1 MGALWML
8 VAGLLFALMGVL
20 VKLGSAEFSSNE
32 LVFYRSFFGLII
44 VGVMM
49 LKQGA
54 SFTTSHWRGHLW
66 RGLSGT
72 LAMMLFF
79 YCITTLPLATAIT
92 LNYTSSLFLTALT
105 LIIYKDKFHLPLT
118 ASLLL
123 GFIGVALVL
132 HPTLEREQFFS
143 GLMGLLSG
151 LLAGVALLNVRQLGL
166 LGEPAVRVVFYFNV
180 VASVFS
186 SIPLVHSGFHP
197 ISFSDLPLFI
207 GLGASA
213 TIAQIAMT
221 HAYRVGQTQVV
232 STFSY
237 STIIFASLF
246 GLLFWQETLPLSG
259 WLGIALIIAS
269 GVLSF
274 KLSPKH

>member
-166 LGEPAVRVVFYFNV
+166 LGEPAVRVVFYFNL
-180 VASVFS
+180 VAS
-186 SIPLVHSGFHP
+186 LVSGISLGHADLNP
-197 ISFSDLPLFI
+197 INFRDILLFI

-213 TIAQIAMT
+213 TFAQIAMT